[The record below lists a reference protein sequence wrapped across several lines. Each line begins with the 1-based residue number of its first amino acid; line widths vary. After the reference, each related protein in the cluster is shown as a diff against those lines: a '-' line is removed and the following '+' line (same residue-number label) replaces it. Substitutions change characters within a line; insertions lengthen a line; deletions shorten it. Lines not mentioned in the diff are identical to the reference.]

1 MTFFKQLM
9 EPGGGVMLIPFVRV
23 VIFTLLC
30 LTLLA
35 AFLDV
40 ARLHM
45 VILSFLCGGLFLSL
59 QFFESEYNKLKSGR
73 SSASSSSQGGGPK
86 NANAADDIKKKP
98 AKTSV
103 KTD

>member
-1 MTFFKQLM
+1 MSFFSQLM
-9 EPGGGVMLIPFVRV
+9 EPGGGVILIPFVRV
-23 VIFTLLC
+23 VIGALLC
-30 LTLLA
+30 LTLVA

-59 QFFESEYNKLKSGR
+59 QFFESEYKKLSGR
-73 SSASSSSQGGGPK
+73 SSSQGAT
-86 NANAADDIKKKP
+86 ANQQGNKP
-98 AKTSV
+98 AKTGT